1 MQQLTKN
8 SKILPPLLNEVTPVP
23 LQIHYCLTWQISS
36 ICLNHLLELT
46 LTIWSQMNTHVCYK
60 RNLTYISPLQNN

>member
-8 SKILPPLLNEVTPVP
+8 AKILPPLLNEVTPVP
-23 LQIHYCLTWQISS
+23 LQIHYCLTWQFSS

-46 LTIWSQMNTHVCYK
+46 LTIWSQMNTHVIK
-60 RNLTYISPLQNN
+60 EI